1 MGRHLLAPSILS
13 ADFTCLGE
21 QIQQA
26 EKAGAAWIHV
36 DVMDGH
42 FVPNLSIGPAVV
54 EACRRVTRLPLDVH
68 LMVEK
73 PERFIESFA
82 QAGADH
88 LTVHVES
95 TYHLHRVLHSIRD
108 MGLKAG
114 VTLNPATPLEAIA
127 PVLPMVDL
135 VLVMCVNP
143 GFSGQGFIE
152 AMLPKIRRL
161 RDWLDRGDGQA
172 LIEVDGG
179 PGRTCSWL
187 PRRFLGTRRESR
199 LAWIR
204 SAKHSPQA
212 CPENDFGRPQAA
224 ERQTKTVSVSG
235 SAAQAR
241 ARRLM
246 HLAHRT
252 RRTGRPACITV
263 TRCRLGRKVRR
274 VAR

>member
-179 PGRTCSWL
+179 
-187 PRRFLGTRRESR
+187 
-199 LAWIR
+199 I
-204 SAKHSPQA
+204 SPSTI
-212 CPENDFGRPQAA
+212 PEL
-224 ERQTKTVSVSG
+224 
-235 SAAQAR
+235 AR
-241 ARRLM
+241 AGADVFVAATAVFGHPQGIAAGLDSLRQA
-246 HLAHRT
+246 LAASV
-252 RRTGRPACITV
+252 P
-263 TRCRLGRKVRR
+263 
-274 VAR
+274 